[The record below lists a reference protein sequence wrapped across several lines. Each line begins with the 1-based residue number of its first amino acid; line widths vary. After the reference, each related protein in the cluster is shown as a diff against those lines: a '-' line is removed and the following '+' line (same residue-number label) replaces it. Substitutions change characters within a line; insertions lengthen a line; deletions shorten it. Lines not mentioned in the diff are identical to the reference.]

1 MILGCLLTSTI
12 RPIQA
17 FLKSFK
23 KERENIMKLKDTAQ
37 LMTGSYRE
45 RFLAEYRQA
54 VIRRDELTKMLENW
68 DELPVVPACPKSTY
82 ALQAS
87 VMTEYI
93 AVLEARAA
101 IEGFWS
107 DAEKAH
113 PEETQPE
120 EETWLDTLAM
130 IAEELGW
137 RVTVD
142 DEKYVLFERTTP
154 CGVPFSFGVTA
165 LSPKDVITG
174 VSRAFATFDTCCET
188 YALLD
193 KRGHGTGT
201 APYDMRDV
209 YDAVK
214 SHELA
219 LKTLRDRLANA
230 LDEIER

>member
-1 MILGCLLTSTI
+1 M
-12 RPIQA
+12 
-17 FLKSFK
+17 
-23 KERENIMKLKDTAQ
+23 ELKDTVQ
-37 LMTGSYRE
+37 SMTGNYRE
-45 RFLAEYRQA
+45 RFLAEYHQA
-54 VIRRDELTKMLENW
+54 VIRRDELAKMLENW

-93 AVLEARAA
+93 AILEARAA

-154 CGVPFSFGVTA
+154 CGVPFSFGITA
-165 LSPKDVITG
+165 LSPKDVITR
-174 VSRAFATFDTCCET
+174 VSRAFASFDTSCEA
-188 YALLD
+188 YVLLD

-214 SHELA
+214 SQELA
-219 LKTLRDRLANA
+219 LKTLRDRLMDA
-230 LDEIER
+230 LGENER

>member
-1 MILGCLLTSTI
+1 M
-12 RPIQA
+12 
-17 FLKSFK
+17 
-23 KERENIMKLKDTAQ
+23 ELKDTAQ
-37 LMTGSYRE
+37 LMTGSYKE
-45 RFLAEYRQA
+45 RFLAEYHQA
-54 VIRRDELTKMLENW
+54 VTRRDELAKMLENW

-82 ALQAS
+82 ALQVS

-93 AVLEARAA
+93 AILEARAA

-107 DAEKAH
+107 GIEKTQSKEAQLEEKAWQDILT
-113 PEETQPE
+113 E
-120 EETWLDTLAM
+120 

-142 DEKYVLFERTTP
+142 EGKYILFERTAP
-154 CGVPFSFGVTA
+154 CSIPFSFRITA

-230 LDEIER
+230 LDEKEG

>member
-1 MILGCLLTSTI
+1 M
-12 RPIQA
+12 
-17 FLKSFK
+17 
-23 KERENIMKLKDTAQ
+23 ELKDTIQ
-37 LMTGSYRE
+37 LMAGNYKE
-45 RFLAEYRQA
+45 RFLAEYHQA
-54 VIRRDELTKMLENW
+54 VIRRDELAKMLENW

-82 ALQAS
+82 ALQVS

-107 DAEKAH
+107 DAEKA
-113 PEETQPE
+113 QPE
-120 EETWLDTLAM
+120 EAQPEENVWMDILTE

-142 DEKYVLFERTTP
+142 EGKYVLFERTAP
-154 CGVPFSFGVTA
+154 CGVPFSFRVAA

-219 LKTLRDRLANA
+219 IKTLRDRLMDA
-230 LDEIER
+230 LGENER

>member
-1 MILGCLLTSTI
+1 
-12 RPIQA
+12 
-17 FLKSFK
+17 
-23 KERENIMKLKDTAQ
+23 MKLKDTAQ
-37 LMTGSYRE
+37 LMAGDYRE
-45 RFLAEYRQA
+45 RFLAEYHQA
-54 VIRRDELTKMLENW
+54 VIRRDELAKILENW
-68 DELPVVPACPKSTY
+68 DELPVVLVPACPKSTY

-107 DAEKAH
+107 DAEKAQ

-120 EETWLDTLAM
+120 EKTWLDTLAM
-130 IAEELGW
+130 IAGELGW

-142 DEKYVLFERTTP
+142 EEKYVLFERTAP
-154 CGVPFSFGVTA
+154 CGVPFSFRITA

-174 VSRAFATFDTCCET
+174 VSRAFATFDTSREA

-214 SHELA
+214 SQELA
-219 LKTLRDRLANA
+219 IKTLRDRLANA

>member
-1 MILGCLLTSTI
+1 M
-12 RPIQA
+12 
-17 FLKSFK
+17 
-23 KERENIMKLKDTAQ
+23 ELKDTIQ
-37 LMTGSYRE
+37 LMAGNYKE
-45 RFLAEYRQA
+45 RFLAEYHQA
-54 VIRRDELTKMLENW
+54 VIRRDELSKMLEKW

-93 AVLEARAA
+93 AILEARAA

-107 DAEKAH
+107 DAEKAQL
-113 PEETQPE
+113 EEAQPE
-120 EETWLDTLAM
+120 EKTWLDTLAT

-142 DEKYVLFERTTP
+142 EGKYILFERTAP
-154 CGVPFSFGVTA
+154 CSVPFSFRITA
-165 LSPKDVITG
+165 LSPKDVIAG
-174 VSRAFATFDTCCET
+174 VSRAFAIFDASREA

-193 KRGHGTGT
+193 KRGHGIGT

-230 LDEIER
+230 LDESER

>member
-1 MILGCLLTSTI
+1 M
-12 RPIQA
+12 QA
-17 FLKSFK
+17 YSEKGK
-23 KERENIMKLKDTAQ
+23 QKIVELKDTIQ
-37 LMTGSYRE
+37 LMTGNYRE

-93 AVLEARAA
+93 AILEARAA

-107 DAEKAH
+107 DAEKAQ
-113 PEETQPE
+113 PEEAQPE

-130 IAEELGW
+130 IAGELGW
-137 RVTVD
+137 KVTVD
-142 DEKYVLFERTTP
+142 EEKHVLFERITP
-154 CGVPFSFGVTA
+154 CSVPFSFRITA
-165 LSPKDVITG
+165 LSPKDAITG
-174 VSRAFATFDTCCET
+174 VSRAFATFDTSCEA

-193 KRGHGTGT
+193 KRGHGVGT
-201 APYDMRDV
+201 VPYDMRDV

-214 SHELA
+214 SQELA
-219 LKTLRDRLANA
+219 LQALRDRLRDA
-230 LDEIER
+230 LDESER

>member
-1 MILGCLLTSTI
+1 M
-12 RPIQA
+12 
-17 FLKSFK
+17 
-23 KERENIMKLKDTAQ
+23 ELKDTIQ
-37 LMTGSYRE
+37 LMAGNYKE
-45 RFLAEYRQA
+45 RFLAEYHQA
-54 VIRRDELTKMLENW
+54 VIRRDELAKMLENW

-82 ALQAS
+82 ALQVS
-87 VMTEYI
+87 VMTKYI

-107 DAEKAH
+107 DAEKAQ
-113 PEETQPE
+113 PEEAQPE

-142 DEKYVLFERTTP
+142 EGEYILFERIAP
-154 CGVPFSFGVTA
+154 CSVPFSFRITA
-165 LSPKDVITG
+165 SNPKDAIIG
-174 VSRAFATFDTCCET
+174 VSRAFAAFDASCKA

-193 KRGHGTGT
+193 KRGHGIGM

-219 LKTLRDRLANA
+219 LKTLRDRLRDA
-230 LDEIER
+230 LDESER

>member
-1 MILGCLLTSTI
+1 M
-12 RPIQA
+12 
-17 FLKSFK
+17 
-23 KERENIMKLKDTAQ
+23 ELKDTAQ
-37 LMTGSYRE
+37 LMAGNYRE
-45 RFLAEYRQA
+45 RFLAEYHQA
-54 VIRRDELTKMLENW
+54 VIRRDELAKMLENW

-93 AVLEARAA
+93 AILEARAA

-107 DAEKAH
+107 GV
-113 PEETQPE
+113 EETQSKEAQPE
-120 EETWLDTLAM
+120 ENAWMDILTE

-142 DEKYVLFERTTP
+142 EGEYILFERTAP
-154 CGVPFSFGVTA
+154 CGVPFSFRITA
-165 LSPKDVITG
+165 LNPKDAITG
-174 VSRAFATFDTCCET
+174 VSRAFAAFDASCEA

-214 SHELA
+214 SQELA
-219 LKTLRDRLANA
+219 IKTLRDQLMDA
-230 LDEIER
+230 LDENER

>member
-1 MILGCLLTSTI
+1 M
-12 RPIQA
+12 
-17 FLKSFK
+17 
-23 KERENIMKLKDTAQ
+23 ELKDTVQ
-37 LMTGSYRE
+37 LMTGDYRE
-45 RFLAEYRQA
+45 RFLAEYHQA
-54 VIRRDELTKMLENW
+54 IIRWDELAKMLENW

-93 AVLEARAA
+93 AILEARAA

-107 DAEKAH
+107 GV
-113 PEETQPE
+113 EETQSKEAQPE
-120 EETWLDTLAM
+120 EKAWQDILTE

-142 DEKYVLFERTTP
+142 EGKYILFERTAS
-154 CGVPFSFGVTA
+154 CSVPFSFRIMA
-165 LSPKDVITG
+165 LSPKDVIAG
-174 VSRAFATFDTCCET
+174 VSRAFAIFDTSCKA

-193 KRGHGTGT
+193 KRGHGIGT

-219 LKTLRDRLANA
+219 LKTLRDRLRDA
-230 LDEIER
+230 LGQ

>member
-1 MILGCLLTSTI
+1 M
-12 RPIQA
+12 
-17 FLKSFK
+17 
-23 KERENIMKLKDTAQ
+23 ELKDTIQ
-37 LMTGSYRE
+37 LMTGNYRE
-45 RFLAEYRQA
+45 RFLAEYHQA
-54 VIRRDELTKMLENW
+54 VIRRDELAKMLENW

-107 DAEKAH
+107 GV
-113 PEETQPE
+113 EEMQSKEAQPE
-120 EETWLDTLAM
+120 EKAWMDTLTE

-142 DEKYVLFERTTP
+142 EGKYVLFERTAP
-154 CGVPFSFGVTA
+154 CGVPFSFRITA
-165 LSPKDVITG
+165 LSPKDAITG
-174 VSRAFATFDTCCET
+174 VSRAFATFDTSCET

-219 LKTLRDRLANA
+219 LKTLRDRLMDA
-230 LDEIER
+230 LGENER

>member
-1 MILGCLLTSTI
+1 M
-12 RPIQA
+12 
-17 FLKSFK
+17 
-23 KERENIMKLKDTAQ
+23 ELKDTIQ
-37 LMTGSYRE
+37 LMAGNYKE
-45 RFLAEYRQA
+45 RFLAEYHQA
-54 VIRRDELTKMLENW
+54 VIRRDELAKMLENW

-107 DAEKAH
+107 DAEKAQL
-113 PEETQPE
+113 EEAQPE
-120 EETWLDTLAM
+120 EKAWMDTLTE
-130 IAEELGW
+130 IAEKLGW

-142 DEKYVLFERTTP
+142 EEKYVLFERTAP
-154 CGVPFSFGVTA
+154 CGVPFSFRIMA
-165 LSPKDVITG
+165 LSPKDAIAG
-174 VSRAFATFDTCCET
+174 VSRTFAAFDASCKA

-193 KRGHGTGT
+193 KRGHGIGT

-219 LKTLRDRLANA
+219 LKTLRDRLRDA
-230 LDEIER
+230 LDESES

>member
-1 MILGCLLTSTI
+1 M
-12 RPIQA
+12 
-17 FLKSFK
+17 
-23 KERENIMKLKDTAQ
+23 ELKDTAQ
-37 LMTGSYRE
+37 LMTGSYKE
-45 RFLAEYRQA
+45 RFLAEYHQA
-54 VIRRDELTKMLENW
+54 VTRRDELTKMLENW

-107 DAEKAH
+107 GIEKTQSKEA
-113 PEETQPE
+113 QPE
-120 EETWLDTLAM
+120 ENVWMDILTE

-142 DEKYVLFERTTP
+142 EGEYILFERTAP
-154 CGVPFSFGVTA
+154 CGVPFSFRITA

-174 VSRAFATFDTCCET
+174 VSRAFAIFDASREA

-214 SHELA
+214 SQELA
-219 LKTLRDRLANA
+219 LKTLRDRLIDA
-230 LDEIER
+230 LDENER

>member
-1 MILGCLLTSTI
+1 M
-12 RPIQA
+12 
-17 FLKSFK
+17 
-23 KERENIMKLKDTAQ
+23 ELKDTIQ
-37 LMTGSYRE
+37 LMAGNYKE
-45 RFLAEYRQA
+45 RFLAEYHQA
-54 VIRRDELTKMLENW
+54 VIRRDELAKMLENW

-87 VMTEYI
+87 VMTGYI

-107 DAEKAH
+107 GV
-113 PEETQPE
+113 EETQSKKAQPE
-120 EETWLDTLAM
+120 EKDWMDILTE

-137 RVTVD
+137 RVTI
-142 DEKYVLFERTTP
+142 DEGEYILFERTAP
-154 CGVPFSFGVTA
+154 CDVPFSFRITA
-165 LSPKDVITG
+165 LNPKDVITG
-174 VSRAFATFDTCCET
+174 VSRAFATFDTSCEA

-193 KRGHGTGT
+193 KRGHGVGT

-219 LKTLRDRLANA
+219 IKTLRDHLMDA

>member
-1 MILGCLLTSTI
+1 M
-12 RPIQA
+12 
-17 FLKSFK
+17 
-23 KERENIMKLKDTAQ
+23 ELKDTVQ

-45 RFLAEYRQA
+45 RFLAEYHQA
-54 VIRRDELTKMLENW
+54 VIRRDELAKMLENW

-87 VMTEYI
+87 IMTEYI
-93 AVLEARAA
+93 AILEARAA

-107 DAEKAH
+107 DAEKA
-113 PEETQPE
+113 QPE
-120 EETWLDTLAM
+120 EVQPEEKDWMDILTE

-142 DEKYVLFERTTP
+142 EEKYVLFERTTP
-154 CGVPFSFGVTA
+154 CGVPFSFRVAA

-174 VSRAFATFDTCCET
+174 VSRAFATFDACCET

-193 KRGHGTGT
+193 KRGHGIGA
-201 APYDMRDV
+201 APYNMRDV
-209 YDAVK
+209 YDAVE

-230 LDEIER
+230 LDESES

>member
-1 MILGCLLTSTI
+1 M
-12 RPIQA
+12 
-17 FLKSFK
+17 
-23 KERENIMKLKDTAQ
+23 ELKDTAQ
-37 LMTGSYRE
+37 LMTGSYKE
-45 RFLAEYRQA
+45 RFLAEYHQA

-93 AVLEARAA
+93 VVLEARAA

-107 DAEKAH
+107 DAEKA
-113 PEETQPE
+113 QPE
-120 EETWLDTLAM
+120 EAQPEEKTWLDTLAT

-137 RVTVD
+137 KVTVD
-142 DEKYVLFERTTP
+142 EGEYILFERTAP
-154 CGVPFSFGVTA
+154 CDVPFSFRITA
-165 LSPKDVITG
+165 LNPKDAITG
-174 VSRAFATFDTCCET
+174 VSRAFATFDASCEA

-219 LKTLRDRLANA
+219 LKTLRDRLMDA
-230 LDEIER
+230 LSENER